1 MWAACIN
8 NLSPFPHELKVEVP
22 KFLKKV
28 FNEIGISS
36 DDEMFIPV
44 RPVALLGKCSTATYV
59 DCPNIPDH
67 HIENAQWDDDPAYY
81 LNDIGEYYWFDFDVI
96 WPTEESLQLR
106 MVFNEGDADCND
118 GLWGAVWERNTAELI
133 ANISSTGDCQ
143 ATVEVL
149 SRDLADKHET
159 QDIWIPI
166 TFDRDNGYDP
176 LPCESVRHTRLLNLE
191 KIVSLAIR
199 MCSVYRDEWGYK
211 RQGYDL

>member
-1 MWAACIN
+1 
-8 NLSPFPHELKVEVP
+8 
-22 KFLKKV
+22 
-28 FNEIGISS
+28 
-36 DDEMFIPV
+36 
-44 RPVALLGKCSTATYV
+44 
-59 DCPNIPDH
+59 
-67 HIENAQWDDDPAYY
+67 
-81 LNDIGEYYWFDFDVI
+81 
-96 WPTEESLQLR
+96 
-106 MVFNEGDADCND
+106 MVFNEGDGDCND

-149 SRDLADKHET
+149 SRDLADKYET

-199 MCSVYRDEWGYK
+199 MCSVYRNEWGYK